1 MDDLTRQLK
10 ARVEEA
16 RKKKTP
22 LVIRGGGTKLFYG
35 RDIEGEPL
43 EIASY
48 RGIVEYRPGELFI
61 TVRAGTR
68 LAELERVLAEENQTL
83 AAEPPHLGEE
93 ATVGGMVAVGF
104 SGPRRPF
111 AGAVRDHVLGM
122 KVLTGRGEILEFGG
136 KLVKNVAGFDLGRLM
151 VGSLGTLAVILEVTL
166 RVQPKPKALLTLRK
180 EMPKERA
187 LSAMSE
193 LQSHSLPLSGLA
205 YEAPYLYVRFEG
217 EPQALEEAREG
228 LGGEVVEGDAF
239 WRELKELKRPFFRE
253 GEGDLWRITLPPAS
267 PFPELEGEWLIDWGG
282 AQRWLKTQAP
292 PEKVF
297 AAVEKVKGQAAFLW
311 GREKPDPPFSPM
323 PENLKKIHL
332 ALKKA
337 FDPERILNR
346 GRLDPE
352 I

>member
-1 MDDLTRQLK
+1 MTDLSQELK
-10 ARVEEA
+10 ARIEQA
-16 RKKKTP
+16 RQKKTP
-22 LVIRGGGTKLFYG
+22 LVIRGGGTKFFYG
-35 RDIEGEPL
+35 RSICGELLDVTPHR
-43 EIASY
+43 SV
-48 RGIVEYRPGELFI
+48 VEYQPEELFI
-61 TVRAGTR
+61 TVRAGTP
-68 LAELERVLAEENQTL
+68 LLEVERRLAEENQML
-83 AAEPPHLGEE
+83 AFEPPHLGEG
-93 ATVGGMVAVGF
+93 ATVGGVVAVGF

-111 AGAVRDHVLGM
+111 AGAVRDHILGVR
-122 KVLTGRGEILEFGG
+122 VLTGRGELLQFGG
-136 KLVKNVAGFDLGRLM
+136 KVVKNVAGFDLSRLM

-193 LQSHSLPLSGLA
+193 LQSRNLPLSGLA
-205 YEAPYLYVRFEG
+205 YEAPYLYMRFEG
-217 EPQALEEAREG
+217 EPEAVQEAACG
-228 LGGEVVEGDAF
+228 IGGEILEGDPF
-239 WRELKELKRPFFRE
+239 FEELRELQRPFFKG
-253 GEGDLWRITLPPAS
+253 GEADLWRITLPPAS
-267 PFPELEGEWLIDWGG
+267 PFPELDGEWLIDWGG

-292 PEKVF
+292 PETVF